1 MAQTQPI
8 RNTEEIEQLKN
19 YYLKDNPNM
28 RNYALITTD
37 LNTALRISDIL
48 KLKWENIYDSNSG
61 TFLKHIK
68 ITETKTEKWICI
80 AINENLKDALTR
92 LRSSYKRPP
101 KPTDYIFTGR
111 HSKSPLSRSQAFRII
126 KKACYDLSLSIEIS
140 PHSLRKTFGYKAW
153 SEGVSPV
160 IIMAIYNHSS
170 FSITKRYLG
179 IEQDDKDE
187 VYLNINI

>member
-28 RNYALITTD
+28 RNYALITTG

-68 ITETKTEKWICI
+68 ITETKQRNGFALQLMKI
-80 AINENLKDALTR
+80 LKM
-92 LRSSYKRPP
+92 P
-101 KPTDYIFTGR
+101 
-111 HSKSPLSRSQAFRII
+111 
-126 KKACYDLSLSIEIS
+126 
-140 PHSLRKTFGYKAW
+140 
-153 SEGVSPV
+153 
-160 IIMAIYNHSS
+160 
-170 FSITKRYLG
+170 
-179 IEQDDKDE
+179 
-187 VYLNINI
+187 

>member
-19 YYLKDNPNM
+19 YYLKNNPNM
-28 RNYALITTD
+28 RNYALITTG

-92 LRSSYKRPP
+92 LRSSYKRPV
-101 KPTDYIFTGR
+101 TI
-111 HSKSPLSRSQAFRII
+111 
-126 KKACYDLSLSIEIS
+126 
-140 PHSLRKTFGYKAW
+140 
-153 SEGVSPV
+153 
-160 IIMAIYNHSS
+160 
-170 FSITKRYLG
+170 
-179 IEQDDKDE
+179 
-187 VYLNINI
+187 